1 MEEIGEELKEEKI
14 SIIKSKKK
22 QKESEINS
30 LNLWYNLPPALSK
43 EESARLLEEYR
54 KYGDMEAREKFI
66 IGNLRLVAKF
76 IHIYGKNYVG
86 RIDQINPSFEDL
98 LQIGT
103 EIFIKCV
110 DDPNLK
116 NQFSFATI
124 LSYRIRSEMGHLKSY
139 VIAGKRKA
147 EVKSLDEQSSEE
159 DDRTRHDLVS
169 DDMFNVEKIHD
180 QLDLK
185 YIIEEILP
193 QLTKRERG
201 LFEDYFLNG
210 KTLEKLDLLQTREAN
225 RLTVEKIREKVLKLY
240 EEGVSSEERELRG
253 LDYTKYELDVL
264 RIGRGFLKKFGREY
278 LTEVFLPKLPDGQAK
293 IFNSAVLNFS
303 CQNEDY
309 YRSATDTF
317 RILSR
322 IAEKLKMEE
331 PSYQRYLKEQK
342 DTPTKQ
348 KQRVERNKRLVE
360 ENGGE
365 VFLRKYFVSTLPE
378 GEKKVFVQ
386 TVLNYTHG
394 NLDKI
399 AKNLDMTQNQLS
411 VVLNKVLK
419 KLETFDFETVVGVV
433 DNVEREKRGV
443 SHYSSDFMEKTK
455 IRQEMVKEYGG
466 EEVLINYFLPIL
478 PEKQKLIFTNFFL
491 RPKYFSYQD
500 ASENLGITMAYIMSA
515 EKKIIEKLQS
525 TDFEEIKKIQ
535 KKVTRYLNSESIH
548 SRAGYHKNK
557 SLKLRQESIKE
568 WGGMEFLMEKFMP
581 TLPNDALKIFF
592 SEFYTRDIDDKEL
605 RIRLKNKNLPV
616 HYKNYAINLIKEKLI
631 EFKNSFE
638 DFDQAVR
645 DFYIK
650 KEYDQNHTEEEK
662 VEKESW
668 EKKTRGRKLLSEE
681 EIEKFGGEKF
691 ILKDFSRTLKSAV
704 LQLIVYQSIVEKKT
718 LSEIEENLNLSKT
731 EMNNYRKDIKVK
743 LENYYNEQKERGK
756 VK

>member
-360 ENGGE
+360 EYGGE

-386 TVLNYTHG
+386 AVLNYTG
-394 NLDKI
+394 GKLVKVAED
-399 AKNLDMTQNQLS
+399 LDMTQNQFGA
-411 VVLNKVLK
+411 VLNKVLK

-478 PEKQKLIFTNFFL
+478 PEKQKLIF
-491 RPKYFSYQD
+491 
-500 ASENLGITMAYIMSA
+500 
-515 EKKIIEKLQS
+515 
-525 TDFEEIKKIQ
+525 
-535 KKVTRYLNSESIH
+535 
-548 SRAGYHKNK
+548 
-557 SLKLRQESIKE
+557 
-568 WGGMEFLMEKFMP
+568 
-581 TLPNDALKIFF
+581 
-592 SEFYTRDIDDKEL
+592 
-605 RIRLKNKNLPV
+605 
-616 HYKNYAINLIKEKLI
+616 
-631 EFKNSFE
+631 
-638 DFDQAVR
+638 
-645 DFYIK
+645 
-650 KEYDQNHTEEEK
+650 
-662 VEKESW
+662 
-668 EKKTRGRKLLSEE
+668 
-681 EIEKFGGEKF
+681 
-691 ILKDFSRTLKSAV
+691 
-704 LQLIVYQSIVEKKT
+704 
-718 LSEIEENLNLSKT
+718 
-731 EMNNYRKDIKVK
+731 
-743 LENYYNEQKERGK
+743 
-756 VK
+756 